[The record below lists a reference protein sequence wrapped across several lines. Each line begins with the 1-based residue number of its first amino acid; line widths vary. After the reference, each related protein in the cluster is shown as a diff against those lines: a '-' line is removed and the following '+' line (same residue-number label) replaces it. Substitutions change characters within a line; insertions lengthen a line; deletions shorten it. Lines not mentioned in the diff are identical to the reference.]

1 MPIYE
6 YVCGKCGHA
15 FEHLA
20 RTLSDGAEECPKCGA
35 AKPAKQFSSFS
46 TSDSS
51 GMVPCAE
58 GACPAA
64 AGCGAG
70 VSPCGGGACPL

>member
-20 RTLSDGAEECPKCGA
+20 RTLSDAAETCPECGA
-35 AKPAKQFSSFS
+35 AGPVKQFSTFS
-46 TSDSS
+46 TSESHAAL
-51 GMVPCAE
+51 PCAD
-58 GACPAA
+58 GACPAS
-64 AGCGAG
+64 GCGSG
-70 VSPCGGGACPL
+70 LSPCSGGGCPL

>member
-6 YVCGKCGHA
+6 YVCGACGHA

-20 RTLSDGAEECPKCGA
+20 RTLSDGAEQCPKCGA

-51 GMVPCAE
+51 TALPCGD

-64 AGCGAG
+64 GCGTG
-70 VSPCGGGACPL
+70 GSPCAGGACPL